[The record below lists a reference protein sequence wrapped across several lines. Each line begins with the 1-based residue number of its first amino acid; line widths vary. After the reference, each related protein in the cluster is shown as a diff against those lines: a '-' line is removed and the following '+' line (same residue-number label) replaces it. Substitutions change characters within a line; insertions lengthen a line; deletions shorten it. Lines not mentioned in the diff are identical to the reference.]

1 MISLF
6 EVRGIVEKGKQRG
19 RLLGFPTAN
28 ILVDK
33 GIPEGIYVSEVILNG
48 INYKAATFVGV
59 AKTFNEKDYLLESY
73 ILDFN
78 KDVYGEEMFIKL
90 YKKIRDNKKF
100 DSEEDLINQM
110 KNDINITRKFF
121 NQP

>member
-1 MISLF
+1 MVSLF
-6 EVRGIVEKGKQRG
+6 EVRGIVKKGKQRG

-28 ILVDK
+28 ISVDK

-48 INYKAATFVGV
+48 DTYKSATFVGIV
-59 AKTFNEKDYLLESY
+59 KTFNENDYLLESY

-78 KDVYGEEMFIKL
+78 KNIYGEEIVVRL

-110 KNDINITRKFF
+110 KNDINLTKKFF
-121 NQP
+121 N

>member
-6 EVRGIVEKGKQRG
+6 EVKGIVKKGKQRG

-28 ILVDK
+28 ISVDQN
-33 GIPEGIYVSEVILNG
+33 IPEGIYVAEVILNRAT
-48 INYKAATFVGV
+48 YKAATFVGI
-59 AKTFNEKDYLLESY
+59 AKTFNENDYLLESF

-78 KDVYGEEMFIKL
+78 KDIYGEEMVVRI

-100 DSEEDLINQM
+100 DSESDLISQM
-110 KNDINITRKFF
+110 KYDIEITRKFF
-121 NQP
+121 KKS